1 MTTFFILVRLALWCY
16 CLQGTTISMR
26 INWCMH
32 SDGSM
37 TCCTS
42 YFEED
47 GDCYECVGSHGKN
60 CSNPCPQN
68 YFGPRCTR
76 QCQCLESECDKIYG
90 CPKETTFPI
99 LETSTAKVLGTSHS
113 SQLLEASSNAASK
126 LETFFENLQLRHWLV
141 ICSVF
146 FLIVFVFFVI
156 IGTVRRRNKR
166 KREQKQRLD
175 TGSGYLGT
183 PITPHS
189 STRFLNVS
197 FQSRPIDD
205 PPRRI

>member
-1 MTTFFILVRLALWCY
+1 MATFLLTRLALWCY
-16 CLQGTTISMR
+16 CLQGTTIPMR
-26 INWCMH
+26 SNWCMH

-47 GDCYECVGSHGKN
+47 GDCY
-60 CSNPCPQN
+60 
-68 YFGPRCTR
+68 
-76 QCQCLESECDKIYG
+76 
-90 CPKETTFPI
+90 ETTFPI